1 MLVTLRENG
10 LLLRRTCLTVA
21 APPRKGATASGE
33 VRLGSK
39 R

>member
-21 APPRKGATASGE
+21 SPPRKGATASGE
-33 VRLGSK
+33 VRPGSI